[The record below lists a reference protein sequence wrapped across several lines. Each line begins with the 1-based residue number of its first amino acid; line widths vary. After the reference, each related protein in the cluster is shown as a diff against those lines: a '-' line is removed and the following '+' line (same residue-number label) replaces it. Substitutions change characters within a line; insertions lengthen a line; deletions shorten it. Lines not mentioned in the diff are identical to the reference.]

1 MIDYDLAKIKA
12 VFLDVDGV
20 LSTSTVFMDDNG
32 VPLRSV
38 NIKDGYA
45 IQLAVR
51 SGLHVAIITGGNS
64 QPVVNR
70 YKGLGV
76 KEIHTSV
83 KVKID
88 TYDLLLS
95 KLGLQSSEVVYM
107 GDDIPDFE
115 VMSSCGLPCC
125 PRDAVAE
132 IQQISRYI
140 SPLTGGNGCV
150 RDVIEQVLRGKGLW
164 KLDKMA
170 FGW

>member
-1 MIDYDLAKIKA
+1 MIDYDLTKIKA

-45 IQLAVR
+45 IQLAEK

-64 QPVVNR
+64 QSVVNR

-83 KVKID
+83 RVKID

-125 PRDAVAE
+125 PNDAVAE

>member
-1 MIDYDLAKIKA
+1 MIDYDLTKIKA

-32 VPLRSV
+32 IPLRSV

-45 IQLAVR
+45 IQLAEK

-64 QPVVNR
+64 QSVVNR

-132 IQQISRYI
+132 IQQISRYV